1 MSISSKISRK
11 RGLKK
16 DMELRTSIIKLL
28 IIYKGVGKKAGMWRK
43 NTAYSMIY
51 ATTESMLQ
59 QNPCHNRIHATTESI
74 LQQNPY

>member
-28 IIYKGVGKKAGMWRK
+28 IIYKGVGKRQEHAGKIRAI
-43 NTAYSMIY
+43 T
-51 ATTESMLQ
+51 
-59 QNPCHNRIHATTESI
+59 
-74 LQQNPY
+74 